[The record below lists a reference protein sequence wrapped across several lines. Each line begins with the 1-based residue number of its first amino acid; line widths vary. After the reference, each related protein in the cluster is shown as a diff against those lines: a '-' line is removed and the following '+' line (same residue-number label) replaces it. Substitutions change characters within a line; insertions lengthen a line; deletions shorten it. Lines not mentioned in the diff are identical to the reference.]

1 MVRRP
6 QILLAL
12 FVILPLA
19 LLAWLGTYL
28 VNDARTRVTTS
39 WNELRARHP
48 EIAQALTPEEQARMI
63 EVPRSTLLPV
73 VLMIGSGAL
82 LVTTLGWMV
91 HRDSTREAREASS
104 RVTFVNQI
112 SHELKTPL
120 TNIQLYAEMA
130 ARRAEQSDDMT
141 ARKYLGVIEAE
152 SSRLNRLIANV
163 LSLARSHRGKLT
175 VQRRPGVLDETAG
188 LAVQKWAPLLEKR
201 GIVLETSF
209 QSPATFLFDPDAVEQ
224 ILGNL
229 LSNVEKYA
237 LKGGWARVSTS
248 EDAAQARLV
257 VEDRGPGIPAAK
269 RHSIFE
275 PFERLRSD
283 LTEGVSG
290 TGIGLTISRE
300 LARLHG
306 GSLEADIAC
315 DSGARFILTLP
326 KTQE

>member
-6 QILLAL
+6 KTLLAL

-28 VNDARTRVTTS
+28 VQDARGRATAS
-39 WNELRARHP
+39 WEEIRARHP
-48 EIAQALTPEEQARMI
+48 DIAQALTPEERERLI

-91 HRDSTREAREASS
+91 YRDSTREAREASS

-130 ARRAEQSDDMT
+130 ARRAEQSDDAT
-141 ARKYLGVIEAE
+141 AKKYMGVIEAE

-175 VQRRPGVLDETAG
+175 VQRREGVLDEIAG

-201 GIVLETSF
+201 GIVLESSF
-209 QSPATFLFDPDAVEQ
+209 QAPSALLLDPDAVEQ
-224 ILGNL
+224 IIGNL

-237 LKGGWARVSTS
+237 LKGGWVRVTTR
-248 EDAAQARLV
+248 EDAACVRLA
-257 VEDRGPGIPAAK
+257 VEDRGPGVPPAK

-306 GSLEADIAC
+306 GSLDADTSCAT
-315 DSGARFILTLP
+315 GARFILTLP
-326 KTQE
+326 KSEE